1 MEAKKEA
8 LLARTLRRRE
18 QLEQRVGELEA
29 RNAGRRQAELEKQEA
44 AEQRK
49 KERELNRWFVLV
61 CESLADHWGL
71 RVQI

>member
-49 KERELNRWFVLV
+49 KERELNR
-61 CESLADHWGL
+61 
-71 RVQI
+71 

>member
-1 MEAKKEA
+1 MLAIQTREMEAKKEA

-49 KERELNRWFVLV
+49 KERELNR
-61 CESLADHWGL
+61 
-71 RVQI
+71 